1 MNEEIESLAAA
12 LSSLSPRSNLNRDR
26 LMFEAGRGDALRGL
40 AEKRKSVRFW
50 QFAAGFSTVFST
62 VAAGVLGMLLIPATE
77 PIRTN
82 EKPEVVV
89 NGVVENSRSRTK
101 GRNIQEEV
109 SDASSF
115 ASGSAVSGDPSYF
128 KKRNLVLAFGV
139 EKLPSRQ
146 IESRGESEASVPY
159 RELLNS
165 MDELMSVGG

>member
-1 MNEEIESLAAA
+1 MNQEIESLAAA

-26 LMFEAGRGDALRGL
+26 LMFEAGRGDALRGQ
-40 AEKRKSVRFW
+40 AENRKSVRFW
-50 QFAAGFSTVFST
+50 QFAAGFSTV
-62 VAAGVLGMLLIPATE
+62 AAGVLGMLLIPAPELIT
-77 PIRTN
+77 TN

-89 NGVVENSRSRTK
+89 NDVVENHRSRTK
-101 GRNIQEEV
+101 GRNIQEELP
-109 SDASSF
+109 DAASF
-115 ASGSAVSGDPSYF
+115 ASRSVVSGDLSYL